1 MDVDEEFSAF
11 QEVTEDMI
19 RAKEEAKAEK
29 ERMKKLEKSQRV
41 MRVYGIDFQGAQL
54 YFKQLKEAMNKVNL
68 NDYNEAIQSL
78 IEVIIHEYSQNKSN
92 QQV

>member
-29 ERMKKLEKSQRV
+29 ERMKKLEKSQKV

-54 YFKQLKEAMNKVNL
+54 YFKQLKDTLNKTNL
-68 NDYNEAIQSL
+68 NEYNECINSL
-78 IEVIIHEYSQNKSN
+78 IEVINHENSQNMN
-92 QQV
+92 N